1 MGGSARTPSG
11 PAGAAAPR
19 CYPMAARTLVTEEQ
33 VWAATAQ
40 CAKRIARD
48 YAKFNLTTANPLYL
62 LCVLK
67 GSFMF
72 TADLARFLADEG
84 VPVKVE
90 FVCASSYGSGVET
103 SGQVRL
109 LLDVRESVE
118 DRHLLIVED
127 IVDSA
132 ITLQYLMRLMLAKN
146 PASLKT
152 VVLLDKPSG
161 RKVDVLVDYP
171 VITIPHA
178 FVIGYG
184 MDYAEAY
191 RELRDVCVLKKEYY
205 EKTPSSK
212 L

>member
-1 MGGSARTPSG
+1 MSNSAKSPSG
-11 PAGAAAPR
+11 IVGDEGR
-19 CYPMAARTLVTEEQ
+19 RNYPMSAHTLVTQEQ
-33 VWAATAQ
+33 VWAATAK
-40 CAKRIARD
+40 CAKKIAED
-48 YAKFNLTTANPLYL
+48 YRSFKLTTGNPLYL

-67 GSFMF
+67 GSFIF

-90 FVCASSYGSGVET
+90 FICASSYGTGVET
-103 SGQVRL
+103 SGQVRM
-109 LLDVRESVE
+109 LLDVRDSVE
-118 DRHLLIVED
+118 NRHILIVED

-132 ITLQYLMRLMLAKN
+132 ITLQYLMRFMLAKK

-161 RKVDVLVDYP
+161 RKVEVLVDYP

-184 MDYAEAY
+184 MDYAESY
-191 RELRDVCVLKKEYY
+191 RELRDICVLKKEYY
-205 EKTPSSK
+205 EKPESK
-212 L
+212 V

>member
-1 MGGSARTPSG
+1 MSGLTNPPSS
-11 PAGAAAPR
+11 PAGATPPR
-19 CYPMAARTLVTEEQ
+19 HYPMSARTLVTQDQ

-40 CAKRIARD
+40 CAKKIARD
-48 YAKFNLTTANPLYL
+48 YKKFNLTTENPLYL

-67 GSFMF
+67 GSFIF

-90 FVCASSYGSGVET
+90 FICASSYGTGVET
-103 SGQVRL
+103 SGQVRM
-109 LLDVRESVE
+109 LLDVRDPVE
-118 DRHLLIVED
+118 NRHIMIVED

-132 ITLQYLMRLMLAKN
+132 ITLQYLMRFMLAKK

-184 MDYAEAY
+184 MDFAEAY
-191 RELRDVCVLKKEYY
+191 RELRDICVLKKEYY
-205 EKTPSSK
+205 EKPASK

>member
-1 MGGSARTPSG
+1 MSDLNNPLSS
-11 PAGAAAPR
+11 PVGAAPPR
-19 CYPMAARTLVTEEQ
+19 NYPMSARTLVTQDQ

-40 CAKRIARD
+40 CAKKIAHD
-48 YAKFNLTTANPLYL
+48 YKKFNLTTENPLYL

-67 GSFMF
+67 GSFIF

-90 FVCASSYGSGVET
+90 FICASSYGTGVET
-103 SGQVRL
+103 SGQVRM
-109 LLDVRESVE
+109 LLDVRDPVE
-118 DRHLLIVED
+118 NRHIMIVED

-132 ITLQYLMRLMLAKN
+132 ITLQYLMRFMLAKK

-184 MDYAEAY
+184 MDFAEAY
-191 RELRDVCVLKKEYY
+191 RELRDICVLKKEYY
-205 EKTPSSK
+205 EKPASK

>member
-1 MGGSARTPSG
+1 MGGPTNPLPSPGG
-11 PAGAAAPR
+11 PAGPR
-19 CYPMAARTLVTEEQ
+19 NYPMSARTLVTQEQ

-40 CAKRIARD
+40 CAKKIAKD
-48 YAKFNLTTANPLYL
+48 YKRFNLTTESPLYL

-67 GSFMF
+67 GSFIF

-84 VPVKVE
+84 VPVKME
-90 FVCASSYGSGVET
+90 FLCASSYGTGVET
-103 SGQVRL
+103 SGQVRM
-109 LLDVRESVE
+109 LLDVRDSVE
-118 DRHLLIVED
+118 DRHILIVED

-132 ITLQYLMRLMLAKN
+132 ITLQYLMRFLLAKK

-171 VITIPHA
+171 VITIPHE

-184 MDYAEAY
+184 MDFAEAY
-191 RELRDVCVLKKEYY
+191 RELRDICVLRKEYY
-205 EKTPSSK
+205 EKPASK